1 MQLLCVYVSEV
12 RARAAKLC
20 TIIQDGNVSEVRAT
34 KLCTAIQDVNVSE
47 VRANV
52 NQN

>member
-1 MQLLCVYVSEV
+1 MQLLCVYMSEV

-20 TIIQDGNVSEVRAT
+20 TIIRDVNVSDVRAT
-34 KLCTAIQDVNVSE
+34 KRCTAIQDVNVSE

-52 NQN
+52 DQN